1 MHLKTERFWQDL
13 AHSQIWS
20 HKRIVLFSTPASIF
34 PYSKLWLT
42 AAYSRAIAVVLCV
55 WQVFLE
61 EVLALLL
68 LEIECV
74 RAGSW
79 ESVFCKREWL
89 RWLQSVPSN
98 VGIQVFLTNPS
109 QEQQFWNNLLC
120 RQCKMSSFQ
129 EKSKFSSGPKKV
141 QKTLTSTSNSSER
154 ALLEA
159 KAQKAQLFA
168 LYGKSGITE
177 KDARILVKMHLKTER
192 FWQDLSHSQIW
203 SQEMVVLFSTPAS
216 IFPYQNV
223 TDCSRD

>member
-1 MHLKTERFWQDL
+1 MHLKTKRFWQDL

-20 HKRIVLFSTPASIF
+20 LKMIVLFSTPASIF

-89 RWLQSVPSN
+89 GCLQSVLSR
-98 VGIQVFLTNPS
+98 VEMQLFLTNS
-109 QEQQFWNNLLC
+109 IQKHYFQIKLLC
-120 RQCKMSSFQ
+120 RPFKINSLEQ
-129 EKSKFSSGPKKV
+129 KSKFSSGPNKV
-141 QKTLTSTSNSSER
+141 QKTHTSTQMALKEP
-154 ALLEA
+154 LLEA
-159 KAQKAQLFA
+159 RAQKAQLFA
-168 LYGKSGITE
+168 L
-177 KDARILVKMHLKTER
+177 
-192 FWQDLSHSQIW
+192 
-203 SQEMVVLFSTPAS
+203 
-216 IFPYQNV
+216 
-223 TDCSRD
+223 

>member
-68 LEIECV
+68 LDIDCV
-74 RAGSW
+74 RAASW

-98 VGIQVFLTNPS
+98 VEIQLFLANS
-109 QEQQFWNNLLC
+109 IQKQHFQSKLLC
-120 RQCKMSSFQ
+120 RPFKINSLEQ
-129 EKSKFSSGPKKV
+129 KSKFSSGPNKV
-141 QKTLTSTSNSSER
+141 QKTHTSTQMALKEF
-154 ALLEA
+154 LLEA
-159 KAQKAQLFA
+159 RAQKAKLFE
-168 LYGKSGITE
+168 L
-177 KDARILVKMHLKTER
+177 
-192 FWQDLSHSQIW
+192 
-203 SQEMVVLFSTPAS
+203 
-216 IFPYQNV
+216 
-223 TDCSRD
+223 